1 MRRPLF
7 VLVLV
12 LAIAGSFP
20 TSGLSTLARHP
31 VPEPRRPSHA
41 VKVQRLAREVVG
53 YARQQ
58 LGVVYSYGGSSPSTG
73 FDCSGL
79 VYAAYR
85 SIGRTIP
92 RSSWEQLHAGRPVH
106 FGELR
111 PGDLLFTEGG
121 GHVQLVVSKDAA
133 ISAPQTGERVKYVP
147 LPKLRGQFAGARR
160 LLN

>member
-1 MRRPLF
+1 MRRPL
-7 VLVLV
+7 LVLV
-12 LAIAGSFP
+12 LLATIALGWARAALAYVHDPSGGSH
-20 TSGLSTLARHP
+20 TGHASRAQKLAR
-31 VPEPRRPSHA
+31 R
-41 VKVQRLAREVVG
+41 VVG
-53 YARQQ
+53 YARHQV
-58 LGVVYSYGGSSPSTG
+58 GVAYSWGGTSPRTG

-85 SIGRTIP
+85 SIGWKLP
-92 RSSWEQLHAGRPVH
+92 RSSWDQLRVGRPVR
-106 FGELR
+106 FARLR